1 MLEWKKWGCTLIC
14 DGWINGK
21 DMSVSNF
28 LVYSQRAIVFLKFVY
43 SSDVIKDA
51 KLIFELFYSIV
62 EETMD
67 DNVVQI
73 AEQKKM

>member
-28 LVYSQRAIVFLKFVY
+28 LVYSQRAIVFLKFL
-43 SSDVIKDA
+43 DTCDAIKDV
-51 KLIFELFYSIV
+51 KQIFELLNSMV
-62 EETMD
+62 EEIRE
-67 DNVVQI
+67 DNVVQL